1 MINILREA
9 EIANIPSLTALAGA
23 LRRCSS
29 LVWLATRRSER
40 LALHPASTAKNGTLL
55 ISASR
60 TTATRHL
67 LCAAL
72 AGWTSVAVAQINSKP
87 PTLRDVLNAVNNSA
101 EVRLAKQAQ
110 VGAEADV
117 LTADHAP
124 LPVLSAKLS
133 QIDFQNGLGAGDWLG
148 RKRVD
153 KGVGLDWTYERGDK
167 RAHRTHAAT
176 RVVAATA
183 AELQEAVLQQML
195 TAQAAY
201 YDWLA
206 ARERVQLVVS
216 MEEAGGEAVRAAQT
230 RLAAGDLSQQDATRI
245 EIDAA
250 RVAADKQSAQLDLS
264 RAAIVLSQV
273 LNRSDIAAIPAGAV
287 AWPELPNSTA
297 TTANSGESA
306 AVAIEGRADVRAARE
321 RIAAAKSSLDG
332 AYALQKT
339 DPTIGISFDHYPGT
353 STRLIELRVQIPL
366 TWGYR
371 YQGEA
376 ARAQSDLKLAE
387 LTEERVLRD
396 ARTELARLQQEAAS
410 LAQRTNSFQ
419 LEIVPRATQ
428 VANQAEFAYRR
439 GALSL
444 TDLLDARRTLR
455 TTQLD
460 VLAARAELAK
470 ARTALLLRTEPQLLV
485 R

>member
-1 MINILREA
+1 MINTRY
-9 EIANIPSLTALAGA
+9 IAARN
-23 LRRCSS
+23 
-29 LVWLATRRSER
+29 
-40 LALHPASTAKNGTLL
+40 
-55 ISASR
+55 
-60 TTATRHL
+60 L
-67 LCAAL
+67 LCAVL
-72 AGWTSVAVAQINSKP
+72 AAGAGSAIAQPVINA
-87 PTLRDVLNAVNNSA
+87 PTLRDVLQAVNNSA
-101 EVRLAKQAQ
+101 EVRLARQAQ

-133 QIDFQNGLGAGDWLG
+133 QIDLQNGLGAGDWLG

-167 RAHRTHAAT
+167 RAHRTNAARRT
-176 RVVAATA
+176 VAATA
-183 AELQEAVLQQML
+183 AEAQEAVLQQML

-206 ARERVQLVVS
+206 ARERVQLVMS
-216 MEEAGGEAVRAAQT
+216 MEAAGGEAVRAAQT
-230 RLAAGDLSQQDATRI
+230 RLKAGDLSQQDTSRI

-250 RVAADKQSAQLDLS
+250 RVAADKQSALLDLS
-264 RAAIVLSQV
+264 RAAIGLSQI
-273 LNRSDIAAIPAGAV
+273 LNRADIASLPAGNV
-287 AWPELPNSTA
+287 AWPELPNTASTIA
-297 TTANSGESA
+297 TSPAGGNESIA
-306 AVAIEGRADVRAARE
+306 SLIDIRADVRAARE
-321 RIAAAKSSLDG
+321 RIAAAKSNLDV

-376 ARAQSDLKLAE
+376 ARAQSDLKQAE

-410 LAQRTNSFQ
+410 LAQRTESF
-419 LEIVPRATQ
+419 ERDIVPRATQ

-444 TDLLDARRTLR
+444 TDLLDARKTLR

-460 VLAARAELAK
+460 VLAARSELAK
-470 ARTALLLRTEPQLLV
+470 TRTALLLRTEPQLLV

>member
-1 MINILREA
+1 MIN
-9 EIANIPSLTALAGA
+9 
-23 LRRCSS
+23 
-29 LVWLATRRSER
+29 TRYM
-40 LALHPASTAKNGTLL
+40 AA
-55 ISASR
+55 
-60 TTATRHL
+60 RHL
-67 LCAAL
+67 LCAVL
-72 AGWTSVAVAQINSKP
+72 AAWAGSTIAQTVTNA
-87 PTLRDVLNAVNNSA
+87 PTLRDVLQAVNNSA
-101 EVRLAKQAQ
+101 EVRLARQAQ

-133 QIDFQNGLGAGDWLG
+133 QIDLQNGLGAGDWLG

-167 RAHRTHAAT
+167 RAHRTNAAQRT
-176 RVVAATA
+176 VAATA
-183 AELQEAVLQQML
+183 AESQEAVLQQML

-206 ARERVQLVVS
+206 ARERVQLVMA
-216 MEEAGGEAVRAAQT
+216 MEEAGREAVRAAQT
-230 RLAAGDLSQQDATRI
+230 RFAAGDLSQQDATRI

-264 RAAIVLSQV
+264 RAAIVLSQL
-273 LNRSDIAAIPAGAV
+273 LNRTDIGSIAAGGV
-287 AWPELPNSTA
+287 AWPELPNTTTLAA
-297 TTANSGESA
+297 TLARGASESA
-306 AVAIEGRADVRAARE
+306 STMIEARADVRAARE
-321 RIAAAKSSLDG
+321 RIAAARSSLDG

-339 DPTIGISFDHYPGT
+339 DPTVGISFDHYPGT

-376 ARAQSDLKLAE
+376 ARAQSDLKQAE

-396 ARTELARLQQEAAS
+396 ARTELARLQQEATS
-410 LAQRTNSFQ
+410 LAQRTASF
-419 LEIVPRATQ
+419 ERDIVPRATQ
-428 VANQAEFAYRR
+428 VANQSEFAYRR

-444 TDLLDARRTLR
+444 TDLLDARKTLR

-460 VLAARAELAK
+460 VLAARADLAK

>member
-1 MINILREA
+1 MINTRY
-9 EIANIPSLTALAGA
+9 IAA
-23 LRRCSS
+23 
-29 LVWLATRRSER
+29 
-40 LALHPASTAKNGTLL
+40 
-55 ISASR
+55 
-60 TTATRHL
+60 RHL
-67 LCAAL
+67 LCMGL
-72 AGWTSVAVAQINSKP
+72 AVSAGSAIAQASNNA
-87 PTLRDVLNAVNNSA
+87 PTLRDVLQAVNNSA
-101 EVRLAKQAQ
+101 EVRIARQ
-110 VGAEADV
+110 VQMGAEADV

-124 LPVLSAKLS
+124 LPVLSTKLS
-133 QIDFQNGLGAGDWLG
+133 QIDLQNGLGAGDWIG
-148 RKRVD
+148 RKRID

-167 RAHRTHAAT
+167 RAHRTHAAQRT
-176 RVVAATA
+176 VAATA
-183 AELQEAVLQQML
+183 AEAQEAVLQQML

-206 ARERVQLVVS
+206 ARERVQLAVAT
-216 MEEAGGEAVRAAQT
+216 EEASRDAVRAADT
-230 RLAAGDLSQQDATRI
+230 RFKAGDLSQQDATRI

-273 LNRSDIAAIPAGAV
+273 LNRADIAAIPVGNI
-287 AWPELPNSTA
+287 AWPELPNA
-297 TTANSGESA
+297 TTAARVSTGSGSEA
-306 AVAIEGRADVRAARE
+306 AAAAINARADVRAARE
-321 RIAAAKSSLDG
+321 RIAAAKSNLDG

-376 ARAQSDLKLAE
+376 ARAQSDLKQAE

-396 ARTELARLQQEAAS
+396 ARTELARLHEDAAS
-410 LAQRTNSFQ
+410 LTQRTASFEA
-419 LEIVPRATQ
+419 EIVPRATQ

-460 VLAARAELAK
+460 VLAARADLAK

>member
-1 MINILREA
+1 MINTPY
-9 EIANIPSLTALAGA
+9 IAA
-23 LRRCSS
+23 
-29 LVWLATRRSER
+29 RS
-40 LALHPASTAKNGTLL
+40 
-55 ISASR
+55 
-60 TTATRHL
+60 L
-67 LCAAL
+67 LCAVL
-72 AGWTSVAVAQINSKP
+72 ATSTGSAFAQAVTNA
-87 PTLRDVLNAVNNSA
+87 PTLRDVLQAVNNSA
-101 EVRLAKQAQ
+101 EVRLARQAQ
-110 VGAEADV
+110 IGAEADV

-124 LPVLSAKLS
+124 LPVLSSKLS
-133 QIDFQNGLGAGDWLG
+133 QIDLQNGLGAGDWLG

-153 KGVGLDWTYERGDK
+153 KGIGLDWTYERGDK
-167 RAHRTHAAT
+167 RAHRTNAAKRT
-176 RVVAATA
+176 VAATA
-183 AELQEAVLQQML
+183 AEAQESLLQQML

-206 ARERVQLVVS
+206 ARERVQLVMS
-216 MEEAGGEAVRAAQT
+216 MEEAGREAVRAAQT
-230 RLAAGDLSQQDATRI
+230 RLKAGDLSQQDTSRI

-250 RVAADKQSAQLDLS
+250 RVAADKQSAQLELS

-273 LNRSDIAAIPAGAV
+273 LNRTDIAAIPAGSV
-287 AWPELPNSTA
+287 AWPDLPKAETMAATGTVSSGEYIA
-297 TTANSGESA
+297 TT
-306 AVAIEGRADVRAARE
+306 IETRADVRAARE
-321 RIAAAKSSLDG
+321 RIAAAKFNLDG

-376 ARAQSDLKLAE
+376 ARAQSDLKQAE

-410 LAQRTNSFQ
+410 LAQRTESF
-419 LEIVPRATQ
+419 ERDIVPRATQ

-444 TDLLDARRTLR
+444 TDLLDARKTLR

-470 ARTALLLRTEPQLLV
+470 TRTALLLRSEPQLLV

>member
-1 MINILREA
+1 MINTPY
-9 EIANIPSLTALAGA
+9 IAA
-23 LRRCSS
+23 
-29 LVWLATRRSER
+29 RS
-40 LALHPASTAKNGTLL
+40 
-55 ISASR
+55 
-60 TTATRHL
+60 L
-67 LCAAL
+67 LCAVL
-72 AGWTSVAVAQINSKP
+72 ATSTGSAFAQAVTNA
-87 PTLRDVLNAVNNSA
+87 PTLRDVLQAVNNSA
-101 EVRLAKQAQ
+101 EVRLARQAQ
-110 VGAEADV
+110 IGAEADV

-124 LPVLSAKLS
+124 LPVLSSKLS
-133 QIDFQNGLGAGDWLG
+133 QIDLQNGLGAGDWLG

-153 KGVGLDWTYERGDK
+153 KGIGLDWTYERGDK
-167 RAHRTHAAT
+167 RAHRTNAAKRT
-176 RVVAATA
+176 VAATA
-183 AELQEAVLQQML
+183 AEAQESLLQQML

-206 ARERVQLVVS
+206 ARERVQLVMS
-216 MEEAGGEAVRAAQT
+216 MEEAGREAVRAAQT
-230 RLAAGDLSQQDATRI
+230 RLKAGDLSQQDTSRI

-273 LNRSDIAAIPAGAV
+273 LNRTDIAAIPAGSV
-287 AWPELPNSTA
+287 AWPDLPNAASMAATA
-297 TTANSGESA
+297 TVSSGESNA
-306 AVAIEGRADVRAARE
+306 TMIETRADVRAARE
-321 RIAAAKSSLDG
+321 RIAAAKFNLDG

-376 ARAQSDLKLAE
+376 ARAQSDLKQAE

-410 LAQRTNSFQ
+410 LAQRTESF
-419 LEIVPRATQ
+419 ERDIVPRATQ

-444 TDLLDARRTLR
+444 TDLLDARKTLR

-470 ARTALLLRTEPQLLV
+470 TRTALLLRTEPQLLV

>member
-1 MINILREA
+1 MINTRY
-9 EIANIPSLTALAGA
+9 IAA
-23 LRRCSS
+23 RR
-29 LVWLATRRSER
+29 
-40 LALHPASTAKNGTLL
+40 
-55 ISASR
+55 
-60 TTATRHL
+60 L

-72 AGWTSVAVAQINSKP
+72 AAWAGSAFAEASSNA
-87 PTLRDVLNAVNNSA
+87 PTLRDVLQAVNNSA
-101 EVRLAKQAQ
+101 EVRLARQAQ
-110 VGAEADV
+110 AGAEADV

-124 LPVLSAKLS
+124 LPVLSSKLS
-133 QIDFQNGLGAGDWLG
+133 QIDLQNGLGAGDWFG
-148 RKRVD
+148 RKRID
-153 KGVGLDWTYERGDK
+153 KAIGLDWTYERGDK
-167 RAHRTHAAT
+167 RAHRTNAAQRT
-176 RVVAATA
+176 VAATA
-183 AELQEAVLQQML
+183 AEAQEAVLQQML

-201 YDWLA
+201 YDWRA

-216 MEEAGGEAVRAAQT
+216 MEEAGREAVRAADI
-230 RLAAGDLSQQDATRI
+230 RFKAGDLSQQDATRI

-273 LNRSDIAAIPAGAV
+273 LNRADIAAIPAGNV
-287 AWPELPNSTA
+287 AWPELPNVATMAVTST
-297 TTANSGESA
+297 TSSNESA
-306 AVAIEGRADVRAARE
+306 AAAIDARADVRAARE
-321 RIAAAKSSLDG
+321 RIAAAKSSLNG

-376 ARAQSDLKLAE
+376 ARAQSDLKQAE

-410 LAQRTNSFQ
+410 LTQRTASF
-419 LEIVPRATQ
+419 EKDIVPRATQ
-428 VANQAEFAYRR
+428 VANQAEFAYKR

-460 VLAARAELAK
+460 VLAARTDLAK
-470 ARTALLLRTEPQLLV
+470 AQTALLLRTDPLLLV

>member
-1 MINILREA
+1 MINTRYIVARRLLGVVLA
-9 EIANIPSLTALAGA
+9 AWASSAIAQM
-23 LRRCSS
+23 
-29 LVWLATRRSER
+29 
-40 LALHPASTAKNGTLL
+40 STNA
-55 ISASR
+55 
-60 TTATRHL
+60 
-67 LCAAL
+67 
-72 AGWTSVAVAQINSKP
+72 
-87 PTLRDVLNAVNNSA
+87 PTLRDVLQAVNNSA
-101 EVRLAKQAQ
+101 EVRLARQAQ

-124 LPVLSAKLS
+124 LPVLSSKLS
-133 QIDFQNGLGAGDWLG
+133 QIDLQNGLGAGDWLG
-148 RKRVD
+148 RKRID
-153 KGVGLDWTYERGDK
+153 KGIGLDWTYERGDK
-167 RAHRTHAAT
+167 RAHRTHAAQRT
-176 RVVAATA
+176 VAATA
-183 AELQEAVLQQML
+183 AEAQEALLQQML

-206 ARERVQLVVS
+206 ARERVQLVLS
-216 MEEAGGEAVRAAQT
+216 MEEAGREAVRAAQT

-273 LNRSDIAAIPAGAV
+273 LNRTDIAAMPAGLV
-287 AWPELPNSTA
+287 AWPELPTPAPVAATA
-297 TTANSGESA
+297 AGSGNESA
-306 AVAIEGRADVRAARE
+306 AAIIEARADVRAARE

-332 AYALQKT
+332 AYALQKV

-376 ARAQSDLKLAE
+376 ARAQSDLRQAE

-410 LAQRTNSFQ
+410 LAQRTASF
-419 LEIVPRATQ
+419 ERDIVPRATQ

-460 VLAARAELAK
+460 VLAARTDLAK
-470 ARTALLLRTEPQLLV
+470 ARTALLLRTEPRLLV

>member
-1 MINILREA
+1 MINTPY
-9 EIANIPSLTALAGA
+9 IAA
-23 LRRCSS
+23 
-29 LVWLATRRSER
+29 RS
-40 LALHPASTAKNGTLL
+40 
-55 ISASR
+55 
-60 TTATRHL
+60 L
-67 LCAAL
+67 LCAVL
-72 AGWTSVAVAQINSKP
+72 ATSTGSAFAQAVTNA
-87 PTLRDVLNAVNNSA
+87 PTLRDVLQAVNNSA
-101 EVRLAKQAQ
+101 EVRLARQAQ
-110 VGAEADV
+110 IGAEADV

-124 LPVLSAKLS
+124 LPVLSSKLS
-133 QIDFQNGLGAGDWLG
+133 QIDLQNGLGAGDWLG

-153 KGVGLDWTYERGDK
+153 KGIGLDWTYERGDK
-167 RAHRTHAAT
+167 RAHRTNAAKRT
-176 RVVAATA
+176 VAATA
-183 AELQEAVLQQML
+183 AEAQESLLQQML

-206 ARERVQLVVS
+206 ARERVQLVMS
-216 MEEAGGEAVRAAQT
+216 MEEAGREAVRAAQT
-230 RLAAGDLSQQDATRI
+230 RLKAGDLSQQDTSRI

-250 RVAADKQSAQLDLS
+250 RVAADKQSAQLELS

-273 LNRSDIAAIPAGAV
+273 LNRTDIAAIPAGSV
-287 AWPELPNSTA
+287 AWPDLPNAASMAATA
-297 TTANSGESA
+297 TASSGESIA
-306 AVAIEGRADVRAARE
+306 TTIETRADVRAARE
-321 RIAAAKSSLDG
+321 RIAAAKFNLDG

-376 ARAQSDLKLAE
+376 ARAQSDLKQAE

-410 LAQRTNSFQ
+410 LAQRTESF
-419 LEIVPRATQ
+419 ERDIVPRATQ

-444 TDLLDARRTLR
+444 TDLLDARKTLR

-470 ARTALLLRTEPQLLV
+470 TRTALLLRTEPQLLV

>member
-1 MINILREA
+1 MINIRM
-9 EIANIPSLTALAGA
+9 TAA
-23 LRRCSS
+23 CH
-29 LVWLATRRSER
+29 LVS
-40 LALHPASTAKNGTLL
+40 
-55 ISASR
+55 
-60 TTATRHL
+60 
-67 LCAAL
+67 AAL
-72 AGWTSVAVAQINSKP
+72 AVCAGSAIAQTRSP
-87 PTLRDVLNAVNNSA
+87 APTLRDVLQAVNNSA
-101 EVRLAKQAQ
+101 EVRLARQAQ
-110 VGAEADV
+110 AGAEADV

-124 LPVLSAKLS
+124 LPILSSKLS
-133 QIDFQNGLGAGDWLG
+133 QIDLQNGLGAGDWLG

-153 KGVGLDWTYERGDK
+153 KAVGLDWTYERGDK
-167 RAHRTHAAT
+167 RMHRTNAAQRT
-176 RVVAATA
+176 VAATA
-183 AELQEAVLQQML
+183 AEAQEAVLQQML

-206 ARERVQLVVS
+206 ARERVQLALS
-216 MEEAGGEAVRAAQT
+216 MEDAGREAVRAADT
-230 RLAAGDLSQQDATRI
+230 RFKAGDLSQQDATRI

-273 LNRSDIAAIPAGAV
+273 LNRADIGAVPAGNV
-287 AWPELPNSTA
+287 AWPELPRITA
-297 TTANSGESA
+297 SASVATMATGGESA
-306 AVAIEGRADVRAARE
+306 AAAIDARADVRAARE
-321 RIAAAKSSLDG
+321 RIAAAKSNLDG
-332 AYALQKT
+332 AYALRKT

-376 ARAQSDLKLAE
+376 ARAQSDLKQAE

-410 LAQRTNSFQ
+410 LAQRTSSFEQ
-419 LEIVPRATQ
+419 DIVPRATQ

-460 VLAARAELAK
+460 VLTARADLAK

>member
-1 MINILREA
+1 MIN
-9 EIANIPSLTALAGA
+9 
-23 LRRCSS
+23 
-29 LVWLATRRSER
+29 TRY
-40 LALHPASTAKNGTLL
+40 
-55 ISASR
+55 ISA
-60 TTATRHL
+60 RHL
-67 LCAAL
+67 MCAVL
-72 AGWTSVAVAQINSKP
+72 AACAGSAVAQAVTNA
-87 PTLRDVLNAVNNSA
+87 PTLHDVLQAVNNSA
-101 EVRLAKQAQ
+101 EVRLARQAQ

-133 QIDFQNGLGAGDWLG
+133 QIDLQNGLGAGDLLG

-167 RAHRTHAAT
+167 RTHRTNAAKRT
-176 RVVAATA
+176 LAATA
-183 AELQEAVLQQML
+183 AETQEAVLQQML

-206 ARERVQLVVS
+206 TRERVQLVVS
-216 MEEAGGEAVRAAQT
+216 MEEAGREAVRAAQM
-230 RLAAGDLSQQDATRI
+230 RLAAGDLSQQDASRI

-250 RVAADKQSAQLDLS
+250 RIAADKQSAQLDLS

-273 LNRSDIAAIPAGAV
+273 LNRADIASIPVGTV
-287 AWPELPNSTA
+287 AWPELPNA
-297 TTANSGESA
+297 TSAAATLPATSSESA
-306 AVAIEGRADVRAARE
+306 AAKIEARADVRAARE

-376 ARAQSDLKLAE
+376 ARAQSDLKQAE

-396 ARTELARLQQEAAS
+396 ARTELARLQQEAIS
-410 LAQRTNSFQ
+410 LTQRTASF
-419 LEIVPRATQ
+419 EKDIVPRATQ
-428 VANQAEFAYRR
+428 VANQAEFAYKR

-455 TTQLD
+455 TTLLD
-460 VLAARAELAK
+460 VLAARTDLAK

>member
-1 MINILREA
+1 MINTRY
-9 EIANIPSLTALAGA
+9 IAA
-23 LRRCSS
+23 
-29 LVWLATRRSER
+29 
-40 LALHPASTAKNGTLL
+40 
-55 ISASR
+55 
-60 TTATRHL
+60 RHL
-67 LCAAL
+67 LCVLLAAS
-72 AGWTSVAVAQINSKP
+72 AGSAIAQAIAYA
-87 PTLRDVLNAVNNSA
+87 PTLREVLQAVNNSA
-101 EVRLAKQAQ
+101 EVRIARQAQ

-124 LPVLSAKLS
+124 LPVLSSKLS
-133 QIDFQNGLGAGDWLG
+133 QIDLQNGLGAGDWFG

-153 KGVGLDWTYERGDK
+153 KGIGLDWTYERGDK
-167 RAHRTHAAT
+167 RALRTHSAQRT
-176 RVVAATA
+176 VAATA
-183 AELQEAVLQQML
+183 AEAQEAVLQQML

-206 ARERVQLVVS
+206 ARERVQLAVVT
-216 MEEAGGEAVRAAQT
+216 EEASREAVRAADT
-230 RLAAGDLSQQDATRI
+230 RFKAGDLSQQDATRI

-250 RVAADKQSAQLDLS
+250 RVATDKQSAQLDLS
-264 RAAIVLSQV
+264 RALIVLSKV
-273 LNRSDIAAIPAGAV
+273 LNRADIAAIPLGSI
-287 AWPELPNSTA
+287 AWPELPNVAITAVLAAGSGNESTA
-297 TTANSGESA
+297 A
-306 AVAIEGRADVRAARE
+306 AIDARADVRAARE
-321 RIAAAKSSLDG
+321 RIAAAKSNLDG

-376 ARAQSDLKLAE
+376 ARAQSDLKQAE
-387 LTEERVLRD
+387 LIGERVVRD
-396 ARTELARLQQEAAS
+396 ARTELARLQEEAES
-410 LAQRTNSFQ
+410 LTQRTASFEI
-419 LEIVPRATQ
+419 EIVPRATQ
-428 VANQAEFAYRR
+428 VANQADFAYRR

-460 VLAARAELAK
+460 VLAARTDLAK
-470 ARTALLLRTEPQLLV
+470 TRTALLLRTAPELLV

>member
-1 MINILREA
+1 MINTRTITAYHLICA
-9 EIANIPSLTALAGA
+9 VLVAWAGSAIAQT
-23 LRRCSS
+23 SS
-29 LVWLATRRSER
+29 NA
-40 LALHPASTAKNGTLL
+40 
-55 ISASR
+55 
-60 TTATRHL
+60 
-67 LCAAL
+67 
-72 AGWTSVAVAQINSKP
+72 
-87 PTLRDVLNAVNNSA
+87 PTLQDVLQAVNNSS
-101 EVRLAKQAQ
+101 EVRLARQAQ

-117 LTADHAP
+117 VTADHAP
-124 LPVLSAKLS
+124 LPVLSSKLS
-133 QIDFQNGLGAGDWLG
+133 QIDLQNGLGAGDWLG

-153 KGVGLDWTYERGDK
+153 KAVGIDWIYERGDK
-167 RAHRTHAAT
+167 RAHRTNAAHRT
-176 RVVAATA
+176 VAATA
-183 AELQEAVLQQML
+183 AEAQEAVLQQML
-195 TAQAAY
+195 SAQAAY

-206 ARERVQLVVS
+206 ASERVQLVVA
-216 MEEAGGEAVRAAQT
+216 MEEAGREAVRAADI
-230 RLAAGDLSQQDATRI
+230 RLKAGDLSHQDASRI

-273 LNRSDIAAIPAGAV
+273 VNRADIASMPAGSVTWPVLPSMPPAAATPRVTGDESIAV
-287 AWPELPNSTA
+287 M
-297 TTANSGESA
+297 
-306 AVAIEGRADVRAARE
+306 IETRADVRAARE
-321 RIAAAKSSLDG
+321 RIAAARSSLDG

-339 DPTIGISFDHYPGT
+339 DPTIGVSFDHYPGT

-376 ARAQSDLKLAE
+376 ARAQSDLKQAE
-387 LTEERVLRD
+387 LAEERVVRD

-410 LAQRTNSFQ
+410 LTQRTASF
-419 LEIVPRATQ
+419 ERDIVPRATQ

-460 VLAARAELAK
+460 VLAARTDLAK